1 MKRSIDPAILAGLLC
16 ASILSFCTPTQAT
29 AAEYV
34 SCDTVAKDA
43 GTLHRLVQI
52 APPDEAVALIAKM
65 IKTEYG
71 KVVVDVALAAAKS
84 GDTRGYIRAWHT
96 ACLKLTT

>member
-1 MKRSIDPAILAGLLC
+1 MKRSIHPAILACLLC
-16 ASILSFCTPTQAT
+16 AGILSFCTPTPAT

-52 APPDEAVALIAKM
+52 APPEEAVALIAKM
-65 IKTEYG
+65 IQTEYG
-71 KVVVDVALAAAKS
+71 KVVVDVARAAAKS